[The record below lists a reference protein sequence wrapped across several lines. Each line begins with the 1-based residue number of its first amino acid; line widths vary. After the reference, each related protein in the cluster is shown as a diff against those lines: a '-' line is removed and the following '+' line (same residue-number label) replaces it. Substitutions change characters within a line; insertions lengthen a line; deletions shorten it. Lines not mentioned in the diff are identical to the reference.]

1 MKSSFWLLVVGIL
14 VWGFVMLQAE
24 ASQIVVSVRGQ
35 VVAVNTVD
43 DPRVMIMRVA
53 TEGGPEMIIGAIVPD
68 ETEITKEGKP
78 IRLDDLVAGETLVL
92 TYVMTTDGA
101 MARTIIVP

>member
-1 MKSSFWLLVVGIL
+1 MKPSFWLVGLGVL
-14 VWGFVMLQAE
+14 VWGFIMLQVE

-43 DPRVMIMRVA
+43 DPRVMIIRVA

-68 ETEITKEGKP
+68 ETEITQEGKS
-78 IRLDDLVAGETLVL
+78 IRLDALVAGETLVL
-92 TYVMTTDGA
+92 TYVMTKDGA
-101 MARTIIVP
+101 RARSITVP